1 MQSGTRE
8 SEKRVAAT
16 PASIKMLQNEG
27 YKVAPR
33 PSWLGGLP
41 SGYVKIAIENGYRNS
56 GFIDLPINS
65 MVIFHSYLYVYQR
78 V

>member
-33 PSWLGGLP
+33 PSTR
-41 SGYVKIAIENGYRNS
+41 GYPLVMSTVCELEIGHRNS
-56 GFIDLPINS
+56 GFT
-65 MVIFHSYLYVYQR
+65 H
-78 V
+78 